1 LNPDILSSNLLR
13 PELIRGSL
21 AEKIVMASLVLAIIF
36 FATAPAAVM
45 AQEAEQSVAAN
56 LVIQVQELQD
66 ELRELRGR
74 MEEQERELD
83 NLKKRQ
89 RDQYLDLDQRI
100 SDLSGAAP
108 GGQSPT
114 ASDDST
120 GTAPDP
126 EQAGAQSG
134 ERPEEQVG
142 ERPEA
147 QPETPSEAQ
156 FEDVPEVRA
165 PMEQPSD
172 TAPLSQPGADSAV
185 VAAPSEAEKESY
197 DKAFQAMKELRYADA
212 AEDFQSF
219 LTQYPESEYADN
231 AVYWLGESY
240 YVTRNYDIALESFE
254 RLMDDYPDSPK
265 VPDALLKVGYTHYE
279 LKQWDKARAALL
291 QVQQDYPDTTLARL
305 AESRLRSMKMEGHY

>member
-1 LNPDILSSNLLR
+1 MIHKQQ
-13 PELIRGSL
+13 
-21 AEKIVMASLVLAIIF
+21 EKIVMASLVLAIIF
-36 FATAPAAVM
+36 FAAAPVAVM
-45 AQEAEQSVAAN
+45 AQEAEQSAAAN

-100 SDLSGAAP
+100 SDVSGAAP
-108 GGQSPT
+108 GGQAPT
-114 ASDDST
+114 AGDDST
-120 GTAPDP
+120 GAAPDP
-126 EQAGAQSG
+126 EQAEVQS
-134 ERPEEQVG
+134 
-142 ERPEA
+142 EA
-147 QPETPSEAQ
+147 QPEVSPEAPSEARSEGG

-165 PMEQPSD
+165 PMEQPSE
-172 TAPLSQPGADSAV
+172 TTSIGQPGAESAV
-185 VAAPSEAEKESY
+185 VAAPSEAEKEAY

-219 LTQYPESEYADN
+219 LDQYPNSEYADN

-240 YVTRNYDIALESFE
+240 YVTRNYDIALEAFE
-254 RLMDDYPDSPK
+254 RLMHDYPDSPK
-265 VPDALLKVGYTHYE
+265 VPDALLKIGYTHYE